1 MSTRPYGGVAAAD
14 RRAERRAA
22 LLDAALDLLGTEGLR
37 ATTLR
42 AVCARAGLNQR
53 YFYESFADLDALL
66 AAVYDGI
73 AAESAQAATRA
84 ILAAGPDADLRAV
97 VRAGAEAV
105 LELGGA
111 DPRKARI
118 VLVEAPS
125 SPVLRA
131 RSKAAQ
137 REWAELVAR
146 YARDRFGVPE
156 GSDALIGFT
165 AVMLVSGWTGAL
177 TAWLDGDIRA
187 SAAELAAMFADAAHT
202 AAEAAAQGT
211 SVRGSERKPATTD
224 EPL

>member
-1 MSTRPYGGVAAAD
+1 MTTRTYGGVAAAD

-22 LLDAALDLLGTEGLR
+22 LLKAALDLLGTEGLR

-42 AVCARAGLNQR
+42 AVCARTGLNQR

-73 AAESAQAATRA
+73 AAETARAATRA
-84 ILAAGPDADLRAV
+84 VLAAGPEADLRDV
-97 VRAGAEAV
+97 VRAAAEAV

-118 VLVEAPS
+118 ALVEAPA

-137 REWAELVAR
+137 RQCADLIAR
-146 YARDRFGVPE
+146 YARDRYGVPQ

-165 AVMLVSGWTGAL
+165 SVMLVSGWTGAL
-177 TAWLDGDIRA
+177 TAWLDGEIPA

-202 AAEAAAQGT
+202 AAQAAAQGT
-211 SVRGSERKPATTD
+211 SVKGSERKPATTD